1 MPTVLVT
8 GVTGFVGSHVA
19 RRLNQCGITPR
30 ILVRPTSN
38 RSNLAD
44 LQVEVVEGDLG
55 DPASLRAALYGVE
68 QLYHVAGYVSPRPS
82 ERARMM
88 ISNATGAANLF
99 DAAIVAGVSRI
110 VYLGS
115 VTALGASN
123 TPRIW
128 REGDPYNLGGM
139 GIGYFDS
146 KRAGQKVV
154 DERIRLGAPVVSVYP
169 AYCLGPG
176 DIYLSSSKLVTTF
189 VQGKLPFYTEA
200 GMGFLDVRD
209 VAEAMVLAMERGRIG
224 GRYFLSGHNLTYR
237 QFFDTLATMAGMKP
251 PRFKMPLPVLRLLC
265 SVAEP
270 LTDGAT
276 LSRSLYMALALYYW
290 YDNSLAE
297 KELSWTYRSVEDM
310 LRDSL
315 AWLRQA
321 GHI

>member
-1 MPTVLVT
+1 MSAVLVT
-8 GVTGFVGSHVA
+8 GVTGFIGSHVV
-19 RRLNQCGITPR
+19 RHLNQRGITPR

-38 RSNLAD
+38 RANLD
-44 LQVEVVEGDLG
+44 GLRVEIVEGDLA
-55 DPASLRAALYGVE
+55 DPAALPPALEGIE

-82 ERARMM
+82 ERARMFA
-88 ISNATGAANLF
+88 SNATGAANIV
-99 DAAIVAGVSRI
+99 DAAMAAGVSRI

-115 VTALGASN
+115 VTALGASG
-123 TPRIW
+123 TPRLW

-146 KRAGQKVV
+146 KRAGQQAV
-154 DERIRLGAPVVSVYP
+154 DKRIQGGAPVISVYP

-176 DIYLSSSKLVTTF
+176 DVYLSSSKLVTNF
-189 VQGKLPFYTEA
+189 VKGKIPFYTAA

-209 VAEAMVLAMERGRIG
+209 AAEAMLLAMDRGRIG
-224 GRYFLSGHNLTYR
+224 GRYFLSGHNLTYQ
-237 QFFDTLATMAGMKP
+237 QFFEMLARLAGIKP
-251 PRFKMPLPVLRLLC
+251 PRFKMPLPALRLLC
-265 SVAEP
+265 SLAEP
-270 LTDGAT
+270 LTDGAV

-290 YDNSLAE
+290 YDNRLAE
-297 KELSWTYRSVEDM
+297 EELGWRFRPAEDM